1 MSADFVEKDFNFGE
15 DTVMSDFVT
24 EGTDSIVDSS
34 TDSTADVL
42 HPDWEAEPAECGPD
56 HTDDHTYN
64 QAPLSYELQQG
75 LRILREL
82 MSDSNKSVNW
92 HFLHPVDDSHPE
104 TADYYEK
111 IKKPIWL
118 GKS

>member
-1 MSADFVEKDFNFGE
+1 MSVYFDEENSNIEHDIYMSSIANESADSV
-15 DTVMSDFVT
+15 
-24 EGTDSIVDSS
+24 VDSW
-34 TDSTADVL
+34 TDSTADAFP
-42 HPDWEAEPAECGPD
+42 PDGEAEPDGCGG
-56 HTDDHTYN
+56 TDDHTYN

-75 LRILREL
+75 LRILKEL

-92 HFLHPVDDSHPE
+92 HFLDPVDDSHPE